1 VRGRSSLTT
10 TQVRTHDKFMPFD
23 YRGVARRREGRERRE
38 GGRREGRERREET
51 RREEK
56 RGGRRRGDKE
66 GGEERKQKRRK
77 GGKRRERERRG
88 VTKKIFDIYIQLQYS
103 HDTHT
108 LRVSVLL
115 PSSRQQM
122 SRVA

>member
-1 VRGRSSLTT
+1 MTSSCLLTIEGERGEEKGGREE
-10 TQVRTHDKFMPFD
+10 REGEE
-23 YRGVARRREGRERRE
+23 RGEREERRQGGRRREGE
-38 GGRREGRERREET
+38 GGEET

-56 RGGRRRGDKE
+56 RGN
-66 GGEERKQKRRK
+66 RK
-77 GGKRRERERRG
+77 GGKEGRGERERERRG

-122 SRVA
+122 SSVA